1 MSGRNSIGV
10 GLVLLA
16 VLPAASVRADQPWYA
31 DDHHDLHEPWS
42 FSPMVGAALGG
53 GNDAG
58 VTTLEVALRW
68 RHGDPPDDRH
78 GAPSPRLVAFG
89 AALASTNT
97 DTLEPTAFIGFH
109 LLPSRRSVWSQRVY
123 RNLRVDA
130 GAGYRF
136 ARGDEPSEAVGY
148 AKLAVGVLL
157 ARSVGYKGGS
167 GDRTYTYAKDRF
179 RTELDLVVKAQ
190 VGQAGHWYVVAGI
203 EFDPLRIVPD
213 AWRLLR
219 GR

>member
-1 MSGRNSIGV
+1 MSARRIIGV
-10 GLVLLA
+10 GLVLFA

-31 DDHHDLHEPWS
+31 RNHHDLHEPWS
-42 FSPMVGAALGG
+42 FSPMLGAGLGG
-53 GNDAG
+53 GDDAG
-58 VTTLEVALRW
+58 VSTLELALRW
-68 RHGDPPDDRH
+68 RHGTPPDNRH
-78 GAPSPRLVAFG
+78 HAPNPRLVAFG

-97 DTLEPTAFIGFH
+97 ETLEPTAFIGFH
-109 LLPSRRSVWSQRVY
+109 LLPSRSWVWSQRSY
-123 RNLRVDA
+123 RNLRIDA

-136 ARGDEPSEAVGY
+136 ARGDEPSGAVGY
-148 AKLAVGVLL
+148 GKLAVGVLL
-157 ARSVGYKGGS
+157 ARPVTYY
-167 GDRTYTYAKDRF
+167 DRSYTYTKDRF